1 MSAYNPN
8 AIVPTHSTT
17 GDLSLLPPK
26 PKAEQGLLGKDDFLK
41 ILVGQLKNQDP
52 MDPKGDTEFIGQMT
66 QFSQLEQQTNTA
78 ASTND
83 IAAQLAHTSAL
94 GLIGRTVSYVD
105 AEGDTQTGKVE
116 QVDTVDGKASL
127 TVNGTSG
134 IDAGAVTQVK

>member
-1 MSAYNPN
+1 MSPYNPN
-8 AIVPTHSTT
+8 AIVPSNTTT

-26 PKAEQGLLGKDDFLK
+26 AKTEQGLLGKDDFLK

-52 MDPKGDTEFIGQMT
+52 MNPKGDTEFIGQMT

-78 ASTND
+78 ASTDD
-83 IAAQLAHTSAL
+83 IAARLAHTSAL

-105 AEGDTQTGKVE
+105 AEGETQTGKVE